1 MSRRKFLKQV
11 AIVLGA
17 SVSASLG
24 AAVLKGVTVDSTAK
38 NNVLSGAQQ
47 QIITLLSERIIPK
60 TDTPG
65 AIDAGVPAFIS
76 LIVSDWYN
84 QDEKNA
90 FVGGLN
96 EMDGY
101 CLRQFNCSLE
111 KATSAQHDLIL
122 TAFESRAEQSKSSD
136 KPYIFSTL
144 RELVVVGFFTSK
156 PGAMQALKHNH
167 VAGQFIGD
175 YPLSKVGKA
184 WSPSY

>member
-11 AIVLGA
+11 AIVLGT

-38 NNVLSGAQQ
+38 NSVLSGAQQ
-47 QIITLLSERIIPK
+47 QVITLLSERIIPK

-65 AIDAGVPAFIS
+65 AIDAGVPTFIS

-90 FVGGLN
+90 FIGGLN

-101 CLRQFNCSLE
+101 CLQQFKCSLG
-111 KATSAQHDLIL
+111 KATSTQQDLVL
-122 TAFESRAEQSKSSD
+122 TEFEDRAIKNKDSD
-136 KPYIFSTL
+136 KPNIFSTL

-184 WSPSY
+184 WSPFY